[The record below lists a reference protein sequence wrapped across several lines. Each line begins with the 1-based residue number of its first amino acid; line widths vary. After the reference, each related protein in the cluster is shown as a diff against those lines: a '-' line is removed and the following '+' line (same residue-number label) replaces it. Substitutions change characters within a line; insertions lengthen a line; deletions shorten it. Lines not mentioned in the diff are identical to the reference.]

1 MKGTLLACRAI
12 INGTKPLFLSATL
25 AILSATAVAGESTSI
40 CLDMSRLESDE
51 TQSRWLPQKD
61 YFYGREAA
69 DAFLEDRTVLL
80 FRGTQPYA
88 VPRTID
94 WNADPFQHST
104 WRLFFNSLGWI
115 YAPLYSYVADGNEE
129 AGIVAKAALLDWIRA
144 QLAQSPTESDI
155 KWNDQAAAFRLAN
168 FGEFERLLSPLL
180 SADERHLLRSSIE
193 QHVAF
198 LEELFGNPRFY
209 GNNHGFMDA
218 MAVYSA
224 GTEHQVEAWMQSGR
238 GRLEALFR
246 EMFVEGVSI
255 EQAFGYQTYKIQLM
269 HEANCFA
276 ILNGHA
282 PIETFSSTSREAL
295 EFISLV
301 SYADLTLPAMG
312 DTYFRMPI
320 GSMRRY
326 LNDTTASP
334 ITKYIWSDGKE
345 GKAPPIVNV
354 RSKGG
359 YGVFWPNKDTR
370 LVFDFSPA
378 ASGHNHNDGLN
389 FTLFA
394 KGEELIVDSAGPY
407 AYGSGLRASYFNASL
422 AHNVIV
428 VNGEDRSGAARLI
441 GYGETPSPWIQ
452 AETML
457 TNTKH
462 IRKITMISPESITI
476 RDDIESP
483 ENNDYEL
490 IFHLPPKAEI
500 HLGEKT
506 LISVGDA
513 TFVITVK
520 AGDDSLAPTI
530 GEGFVT
536 PYTLE
541 LKSAPVLKYK
551 KSSTD
556 ASIITAI
563 EILQ

>member
-144 QLAQSPTESDI
+144 QLDITPTESDI

-180 SADERHLLRSSIE
+180 SADDRQLLRSSIE
-193 QHVAF
+193 QHLAF
-198 LEELFGNPRFY
+198 LEGLFSNPRFY

-334 ITKYIWSDGKE
+334 ITKYIWSDGEE
-345 GKAPPIVNV
+345 GEAPQIVNV
-354 RSKGG
+354 RRKGG
-359 YGVFWPNKDTR
+359 YGVFWPNQGTR

-378 ASGHNHNDGLN
+378 AAGHNHNDGLN

-407 AYGSGLRASYFNASL
+407 AYGSDLRANYFNASL

-428 VNGEDRSGAARLI
+428 VNGEDRSGSAKLI
-441 GYGETPSPWIQ
+441 GHGQTPAPWMQ
-452 AETML
+452 AESML
-457 TNTKH
+457 ADTKH
-462 IRKITMISPESITI
+462 TRKITMINPDSITI
-476 RDDIESP
+476 SDDIESLKH
-483 ENNDYEL
+483 NKYEVL
-490 IFHLPPKAEI
+490 YHLPPKAEVQP
-500 HLGEKT
+500 GKKT
-506 LISVGDA
+506 VIRVGDA
-513 TFVITVK
+513 TFAMTVR
-520 AGDDSLAPTI
+520 AGAEALVPTI
-530 GEGFVT
+530 GEGLVT
-536 PYTLE
+536 PYTLQRT
-541 LKSAPVLKYK
+541 SAPILEYHLSGSAV
-551 KSSTD
+551 
-556 ASIITAI
+556 SIKTSI
-563 EILQ
+563 EMAP